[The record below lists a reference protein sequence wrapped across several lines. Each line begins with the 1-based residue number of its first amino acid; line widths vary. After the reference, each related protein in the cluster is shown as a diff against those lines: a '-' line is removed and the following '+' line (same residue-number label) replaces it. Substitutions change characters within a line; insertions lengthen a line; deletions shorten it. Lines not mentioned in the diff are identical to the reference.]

1 MALVIDLKPKERI
14 IIGNAVITND
24 NQRTRLHI
32 EGEAPILRE
41 RDVMKEEDAT
51 SPCKRIYYIIQLMYL
66 AKDATELY
74 DHYFTAVREVQDA
87 APSTAVRMADISS
100 HILGGHYYKAL
111 REARKLI
118 DYEQELISN
127 VLK

>member
-24 NQRTRLHI
+24 NQRTRLQI

-41 RDVMKEEDAT
+41 RDVLREEDAT
-51 SPCKRIYYIIQLMYL
+51 TPCKRIYYIIQLMYL

-74 DHYFTAVREVQDA
+74 DLYFTSLREVQDA
-87 APSTAVRMADISS
+87 APSTTLLLADVSQ

-118 DYEQELISN
+118 DYEQELMSN
-127 VLK
+127 VK

>member
-1 MALVIDLKPKERI
+1 MALVIDLKPKEKI
-14 IIGNAVITND
+14 IVGNAVIMND

-32 EGEAPILRE
+32 EGDAPILRE

-51 SPCKRIYYIIQLMYL
+51 SPCKRIYFIIQLMYL
-66 AKDATELY
+66 AKDPTEIY
-74 DHYFTAVREVQDA
+74 DMYFTSIREVQNA
-87 APSTAVRMADISS
+87 APSTALLLADISQ

-118 DYEQELISN
+118 DYEQELMAN
-127 VLK
+127 V